1 MKSLDLHPVSQD
13 FISKILIT
21 AKTKDEN
28 SFKELSF
35 KRMKK
40 LSKFS
45 RMTFKQFSLYPK
57 YIKSTLEKSAKK
69 LD

>member
-1 MKSLDLHPVSQD
+1 
-13 FISKILIT
+13 
-21 AKTKDEN
+21 
-28 SFKELSF
+28 LSF